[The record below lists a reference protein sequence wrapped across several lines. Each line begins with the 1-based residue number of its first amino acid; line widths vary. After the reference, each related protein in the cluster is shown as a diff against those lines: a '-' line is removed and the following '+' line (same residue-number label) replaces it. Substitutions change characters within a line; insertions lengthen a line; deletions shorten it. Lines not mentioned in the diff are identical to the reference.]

1 MQSPKKLF
9 EEMNKDQIIYENFN
23 VFRKLVYQ
31 IRDLHFPKISEFS
44 QIFKLPNS
52 IYIYFVSTLINFTL
66 ASNFLRNIINIQVDY
81 KKKDKILTA
90 VIFFSDWQANALIKS
105 KSWFI
110 DATFDYCPG
119 KFYQLFSAIIKD
131 EISGIYTPGFWVF
144 MSGKKKELYD
154 SVFPTIKQW
163 FLTNKNQQLSPVEI
177 TVDFEIALH
186 LSVRLIS
193 KSNVVISIYYRP
205 AFEKLKQKKILS
217 FTKKLIQN
225 FKIAVHLP
233 TNRFRELYLEKVN
246 QIIIENN
253 ELQIDVSFL
262 SKFKTFFTYVQKTYF
277 DKTSPFSQYIIYKYK
292 IFIFTFK
299 FFFLKSEFIENEDY
313 TRTNNIIEGNWNRFA
328 NRCLYKRSREAYVIL
343 KLREESKYF
352 EERAKGVLFPAQNT
366 IPMRLHL
373 SDLQEKI
380 ESPII
385 SKTKIIVEQLFEHEY
400 ESNNRGRI

>member
-154 SVFPTIKQW
+154 SVFPTK
-163 FLTNKNQQLSPVEI
+163 
-177 TVDFEIALH
+177 
-186 LSVRLIS
+186 
-193 KSNVVISIYYRP
+193 
-205 AFEKLKQKKILS
+205 
-217 FTKKLIQN
+217 
-225 FKIAVHLP
+225 
-233 TNRFRELYLEKVN
+233 
-246 QIIIENN
+246 
-253 ELQIDVSFL
+253 
-262 SKFKTFFTYVQKTYF
+262 
-277 DKTSPFSQYIIYKYK
+277 
-292 IFIFTFK
+292 
-299 FFFLKSEFIENEDY
+299 
-313 TRTNNIIEGNWNRFA
+313 
-328 NRCLYKRSREAYVIL
+328 
-343 KLREESKYF
+343 
-352 EERAKGVLFPAQNT
+352 
-366 IPMRLHL
+366 
-373 SDLQEKI
+373 
-380 ESPII
+380 
-385 SKTKIIVEQLFEHEY
+385 
-400 ESNNRGRI
+400 